1 MKIPIQLNL
10 DGEFPA
16 TCPGC
21 DSAVMV
27 TLITQHVGSDYG
39 AQGLNRVNIQGT
51 HTHTCPEPEGQ
62 P

>member
-1 MKIPIQLNL
+1 MPIPMQLTL

-21 DSAVMV
+21 GSAVMV

-39 AQGLNRVNIQGT
+39 EQGLNRVNIQGT
-51 HTHTCPEPEGQ
+51 HTHACPTPEPS